1 MKKLLPLIGLLALFM
16 TTLVFAQEVIDTAKK
31 LDIYYFHGHRR
42 CATCRAIEN
51 ETRALL
57 SSDFKKELDTGVVKL
72 TVLNLEE
79 PESQALVQKYGIWG
93 SSLLLVNNQGQKVD
107 LTELGF
113 RSARNKPERFREELR
128 SIIRHQLGSENTS
141 LPGVNVDR
149 AATDARDGV
158 RTR

>member
-1 MKKLLPLIGLLALFM
+1 MKKLLPLIGLLALFLN
-16 TTLVFAQEVIDTAKK
+16 TSVFALEVIDTAKK

-42 CATCRAIEN
+42 CATCLAVEN

-57 SSDFKKELDTGVVKL
+57 SSDFKKELDTGVLKL

-113 RSARNKPERFREELR
+113 RSARNKPERFHEELR
-128 SIIRHQLGSENTS
+128 AIIQQQLGEHTNS
-141 LPGVNVDR
+141 PGANVDR
-149 AATDARDGV
+149 EATDANDSV
-158 RTR
+158 PTR